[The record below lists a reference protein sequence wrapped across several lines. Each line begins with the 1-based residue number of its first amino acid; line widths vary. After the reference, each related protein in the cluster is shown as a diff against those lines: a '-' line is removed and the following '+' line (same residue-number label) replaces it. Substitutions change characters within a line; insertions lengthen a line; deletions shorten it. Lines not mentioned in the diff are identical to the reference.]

1 VTVISRKATA
11 YEYIKHAIL
20 TGRYLPGAG
29 LPEETL
35 ASELGTSR
43 TPVREALRELSREG
57 LVDTLPNKGAT
68 VKILSAEDLLDI
80 FDIKIR
86 VEGLCAGNAARRSG
100 PATAAKLL
108 KLTDAMDKAARS
120 GNRHDYLQADE
131 AFHRAIYEGAKS
143 ERAYHII
150 GDLNAQWH
158 RMRQGMAAIESRMNT
173 AVGEH
178 RRIANAIEAGN
189 AELAETAMH
198 EHLEQLRDNIRT
210 LLQDFSLPVGQSR

>member
-20 TGRYLPGAG
+20 TGHYLPGAA

-68 VKILSAEDLLDI
+68 VKILSADDLLDI

-86 VEGLCAGNAARRSG
+86 VEGLCAANAARRSG
-100 PATAAKLL
+100 PATAKLV
-108 KLTDAMDKAARS
+108 KHRRHGRAGS
-120 GNRHDYLQADE
+120 GNRHVPTGRQASTGPS
-131 AFHRAIYEGAKS
+131 ARRKASAH
-143 ERAYHII
+143 
-150 GDLNAQWH
+150 
-158 RMRQGMAAIESRMNT
+158 T
-173 AVGEH
+173 A
-178 RRIANAIEAGN
+178 
-189 AELAETAMH
+189 
-198 EHLEQLRDNIRT
+198 
-210 LLQDFSLPVGQSR
+210 